1 MLIMDLEKVF
11 KNIILLDLAL
21 VVLIFVSVFIEPV
34 EITNISDNLDAGIF
48 GDNESSL
55 FLVIYLGLFIVY
67 LINLILLYKFV
78 SFGKPLYLILFL
90 IGIFL
95 GLVSGPIIMTSFT
108 STLEWL
114 GGVTVGAILVLLYFS
129 PIKDKFKSQ

>member
-1 MLIMDLEKVF
+1 MDLEKVF
-11 KNIILLDLAL
+11 KNIILLDLAQ

-34 EITNISDNLDAGIF
+34 EITHISDNLDAGIF